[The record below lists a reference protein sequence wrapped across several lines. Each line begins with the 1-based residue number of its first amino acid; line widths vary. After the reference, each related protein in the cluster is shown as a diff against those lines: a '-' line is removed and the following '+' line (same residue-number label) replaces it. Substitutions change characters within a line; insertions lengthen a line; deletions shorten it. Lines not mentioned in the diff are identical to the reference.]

1 MSPEGDELPQG
12 YDSGALDEPRLR
24 ELIDVGRSLVVEL
37 DPEVVFRKVLEVAC
51 ELTGARYAALGVL
64 DEDRHELERFITHGI
79 DEEGRRAIGNLPRGR
94 GVLGL
99 LIEQPRPLRLG
110 DVGTHP
116 RSYGFP
122 PGHPPMSSFL
132 GVPVMIRGHAWG
144 NLYLTEKSEGE
155 FDEADEQSA
164 VILAEWTAI
173 AVENAR
179 LYRHV
184 ESRRDE
190 MERAVHRLEATT
202 EIARAVGGET
212 DLERILEIV
221 VKRARALVE
230 ARSLL
235 ILLREGDDLLT
246 ASVAGEREASMAGA
260 RIPVGGSI
268 PGQVLEARM
277 PRRIGDLDPSL
288 IARPRSQEAGV
299 TALLVPLVFRGQ
311 ALGVLVALD
320 PLGRDAGFSDEDEQV
335 LVSFAASA
343 AIAVATAQSV
353 AEERTRDSIAATE
366 RERGR
371 WARELHDESLQSLAG
386 LRVLLSAA
394 RRSDPGETDR
404 LLTQGIEQVDGAIAE
419 MRRLIADLRPTTLDE
434 LGLGPALEALGERL
448 AMNDVIDVEISL
460 DLDFPAGRAE
470 HRLVSEIEDTVYRLV
485 QEALNNAARHGEA
498 KRARVEVSED
508 GELLRV
514 RVSDEGHGFDPDAR
528 SDGFGL
534 IGMRERVTLAG
545 GALELHSS
553 PGDGTTIT
561 AVLPA
566 RHRDEP
572 DERRAQESVEPDRPD
587 EMERRT
593 AGSG

>member
-1 MSPEGDELPQG
+1 MAKG

-24 ELIDVGRSLVVEL
+24 ELIDVGRILMAEL
-37 DPEVVFRKVLEVAC
+37 DPEVIFRRMLEVAC

-64 DEDRHELERFITHGI
+64 DEDRHELERFITYGI
-79 DEEGRRAIGNLPRGR
+79 DEAGRRAIGNLPRGR
-94 GVLGL
+94 GILGL

-110 DVGTHP
+110 DVGAHP

-144 NLYLTEKSEGE
+144 NLYLTEKEEGE
-155 FDEADEQSA
+155 FDDADEQSA
-164 VILAEWTAI
+164 VILAEWAAI

-179 LYRHV
+179 LYRNV
-184 ESRRDE
+184 ASRGDE

-202 EIARAVGGET
+202 EIARAVGGEI
-212 DLERILEIV
+212 DLDRILEIV
-221 VKRARALVE
+221 VKRGRALVE

-235 ILLREGDDLLT
+235 ILLRDREDLAT
-246 ASVAGEREASMAGA
+246 ASFAGERQGQVAEE
-260 RIPVGGSI
+260 RIPIAGSI
-268 PGQVLEARM
+268 PGQVLEARA
-277 PRRIGDLDPSL
+277 PRRVIDLDPSL
-288 IARPRSQEAGV
+288 MARPGRPEAGA

-320 PLGRDAGFSDEDEQV
+320 PLGRDSGFSSEDEQD

-353 AEERTRDSIAATE
+353 AEERTRESIAATE

-394 RRSDPGETDR
+394 RRSDADGTNR
-404 LLTQGIEQVDGAIAE
+404 LLAQGIEQVDSAIAE

-434 LGLGPALEALGERL
+434 LGLGAALEALAERL
-448 AMNDVIDVEISL
+448 TTSGVIEV
-460 DLDFPAGRAE
+460 DLDIDIDFHAGRTKR
-470 HRLVSEIEDTVYRLV
+470 RLVREIEDAAYRLV

-498 KRARVEVSED
+498 DRAKVEVIES
-508 GELLRV
+508 GKKLRL
-514 RVSDEGHGFDPDAR
+514 RISDRGRGFDPSVR
-528 SDGFGL
+528 TDGFGL
-534 IGMRERVTLAG
+534 IGMRERVSLAG
-545 GALELHSS
+545 GTLELESA
-553 PGDGTTIT
+553 PGKGTTIV
-561 AVLPA
+561 AILPA
-566 RHRDEP
+566 RHREDQKKAE
-572 DERRAQESVEPDRPD
+572 EA
-587 EMERRT
+587 
-593 AGSG
+593 A